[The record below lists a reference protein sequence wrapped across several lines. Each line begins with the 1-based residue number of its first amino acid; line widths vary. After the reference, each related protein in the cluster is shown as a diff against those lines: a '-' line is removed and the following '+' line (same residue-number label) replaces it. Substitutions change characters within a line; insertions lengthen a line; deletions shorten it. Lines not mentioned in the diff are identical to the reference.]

1 MALHHFHWNGK
12 ERSVSISRHENNSV
26 VLRFADEEL
35 NEHGVDKI
43 IVSKKV
49 IEQEPS
55 GSHSASNGTIEQE
68 ILQSVKASVNL
79 SSYFK

>member
-35 NEHGVDKI
+35 NTHGVDKI
-43 IVSKKV
+43 IVTKMAL
-49 IEQEPS
+49 EPATS
-55 GSHSASNGTIEQE
+55 GIQTENTSILEQE
-68 ILQSVKASVNL
+68 ILQSIQARINL